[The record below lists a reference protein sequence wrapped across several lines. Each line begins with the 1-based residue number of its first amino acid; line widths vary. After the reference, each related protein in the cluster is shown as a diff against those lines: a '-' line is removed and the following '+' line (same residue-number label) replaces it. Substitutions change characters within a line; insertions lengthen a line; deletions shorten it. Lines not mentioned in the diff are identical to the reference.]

1 MYKRQ
6 ELGYQTI
13 HQHLNWSNKITDDR
27 IERLIKRAYVVRDD
41 SKQLYSLT
49 EKGITYVTKQLFQ

>member
-1 MYKRQ
+1 
-6 ELGYQTI
+6 

-27 IERLIKRAYVVRDD
+27 IERLIKRAYVIRDD